1 MAQEKG
7 SGSAG
12 ALPSLNVLD
21 TEIIAQKEKECNRLI
36 EEALKK
42 IETGTEAEKEEL
54 LNHIKN
60 LYKEITKLKEQNL
73 AFQQDLNKYSEV
85 LYHEVEKFDKIGNL
99 KKAIDE
105 NFERYGEQ
113 TALTIG
119 EAYSR
124 AEKQLQDLSRRVDL
138 LRSSAERATQK
149 FGEREYTWLD
159 YAMFGLIFLNVVVT
173 VLVLLI
179 R

>member
-21 TEIIAQKEKECNRLI
+21 TEIIAQKEKECDRKIKELA
-36 EEALKK
+36 EVLKSGDRK
-42 IETGTEAEKEEL
+42 KSEQCA
-54 LNHIKN
+54 
-60 LYKEITKLKEQNL
+60 KEIDTLFEEVMKLKEQCL
-73 AFQQDLNKYSEV
+73 SYEKDLTDLSDIV
-85 LYHEVEKFDKIGNL
+85 LKQKEELDKIGNFVKDVKQL
-99 KKAIDE
+99 LDKH
-105 NFERYGEQ
+105 GEQ
-113 TALTIG
+113 TALAIG

-124 AEKQLQDLSRRVDL
+124 LEKQMQDVSRRVDL
-138 LRSSAERATQK
+138 LRSSVERATQK